1 MAVTDFAKL
10 MAAFLTEYLPLQ
22 RNLSGNTIRSYCDT
36 FRLLL
41 IYCKDQRKVP
51 PERLSF
57 KIVCYEF
64 VGDFLR
70 WLEKE
75 RSCGVAT
82 RNQRL
87 AAIHSF
93 VRYVQIERPAYM
105 PQCQSV
111 LNIPF
116 KKKEAKAITYLTID
130 DMRLLLEQPNHSTK
144 QGRRDLTILSL
155 LYDSGARVQE
165 IADLCVRDLRLDHP
179 AAVHLTGKGRKSRLV
194 PLLDRTVLLLRSYL
208 YENHLSGREQ
218 FNIPLFVNR
227 QGNKLTRAGIAYI
240 LKKYATKA
248 AVQSPFL
255 PEKISPHVLRHTKAM
270 HLLESDVNL
279 AYIRD
284 ILGHVDIGTTEIYAR
299 ADLTMKRRALEKSP
313 DIAPSTAPWVQ
324 NTDLLDWLKQYGKR

>member
-1 MAVTDFAKL
+1 MASADFAKL
-10 MAAFLTEYLPLQ
+10 MTAFLAEYLPLQ

-41 IYCKDQRKVP
+41 IYFRDKRKIP
-51 PERLSF
+51 PERLS
-57 KIVCYEF
+57 YET
-64 VGDFLR
+64 VTHECTGDFLW

-93 VRYVQIERPAYM
+93 ARYVQIERPIYM
-105 PQCQSV
+105 LQCQAL

-116 KKKEAKAITYLTID
+116 KKKEVRTITYLTVD
-130 DMRLLLEQPNHSTK
+130 DMRLLLEQPDYATK
-144 QGRRDLTILSL
+144 QGRRDLTMLSL

-165 IADLCVRDLRLDHP
+165 IVDLCVRDLRLDHP

-194 PLLDRTVLLLRSYL
+194 PLLERTVLLIRTYL
-208 YENHLSGREQ
+208 NDNQLSKPEKL
-218 FNIPLFVNR
+218 NTPLFVNR
-227 QGNKLTRAGIAYI
+227 QGNKLTRAGIAYV
-240 LKKYATKA
+240 LKKYAAKA
-248 AVQSPFL
+248 SVQSPLL
-255 PEKISPHVLRHTKAM
+255 PQKISPHVLRHTKAM

-284 ILGHVDIGTTEIYAR
+284 ILGHVDIGTTEIYAK
-299 ADLTMKRRALEKSP
+299 ADLSMKRRALEKSA
-313 DIAPSTAPWVQ
+313 DVSPSIAPWVQ
-324 NTDLLDWLKQYGKR
+324 NTNLLEWLKQYGKK